1 MWRPIISTSYN
12 IRDSVTSTYT
22 GRKEIGFIM
31 TQALDFLMTQD
42 WNYLVTQDSIVSN
55 YTGRI
60 IPTTI
65 YS

>member
-1 MWRPIISTSYN
+1 MPRPIINTSYSTRA
-12 IRDSVTSTYT
+12 IPTSSYSA
-22 GRKEIGFIM
+22 RLEVWFII

-55 YTGRI
+55 YTTRT
-60 IPTTI
+60 IPTTT